1 MAHSAEN
8 RAISI
13 MEKKAFKLDYESPAI
28 AVSEVSGVEMGFCI
42 SGGGTGVDSDSN
54 ERYGSSN
61 YTWE

>member
-13 MEKKAFKLDYESPAI
+13 MEKKTFRLDYESPAI
-28 AVSEVSGVEMGFCI
+28 AVSEVFGVELGFCI
-42 SGGGTGVDSDSN
+42 SGVDSDSN
-54 ERYGSSN
+54 ERYGSTN